1 MKQFHCRTCNAVTR
15 HWHLHDTAHGIRET
29 HMAGSERFQC
39 HPCGRTTF
47 AHSEGAEAFPFVLDG
62 RERRTIAA

>member
-1 MKQFHCRTCNAVTR
+1 VQHYCLTCNTVTR
-15 HWHLHDTAHGIRET
+15 HRHLHDTAHGIAGT

-39 HPCGRTTF
+39 RECERTTF

-62 RERRTIAA
+62 KAQRTIAA